1 MGEGSRSPHL
11 LCTPPPA
18 MARCVV
24 LCPGSHRPASP
35 PVENLRHL
43 ILWSLLPAHP
53 ADPRATGEPED
64 DLTPTPSVIS
74 ITSHPW
80 DPGSPGRAPAGAE
93 GDDAPLSGP
102 EWSQP
107 AQEDMALRSLE
118 QLPPRTRN
126 SGVWE
131 SPKLDKNPE
140 EEASSTEGT
149 GSYKVVRKG
158 KVSWG
163 APRAHGVFQPAAS
176 FPPRLEALCAE
187 ACPDPGEGGMLTS
200 CKGFGLRQL
209 GYRVLAPLCNIP
221 VTLGEILKPLW
232 TSVYVMRISLWHKSA
247 ANKFLLAFF
256 TALAVLRSGPF
267 LRIFIPGKT
276 RAEGCSWW
284 LQRAA
289 RKALMCGTEV
299 GWVWRQSQE
308 EGLQDK
314 AGSRVETGGALV
326 NELGARA
333 APV

>member
-1 MGEGSRSPHL
+1 MEDEELEALPHPSASLNSEYRGSRTRDPILLPLPGPLFMEGLADAALEDGECLLALTVSPQCPSGLAVSTGRYPTRPAQRLSLSCAPGEKDAERLLFLSPCPGLHPTPQLVGQGPPAPPCDCRGSVTRSGVGEGSRSPHL

-18 MARCVV
+18 MARCVF
-24 LCPGSHRPASP
+24 LCPGSHHPASP

-53 ADPRATGEPED
+53 ADPRAAGEPED

-163 APRAHGVFQPAAS
+163 APRGARSLPAGCFLPAPS
-176 FPPRLEALCAE
+176 GSPVCR
-187 ACPDPGEGGMLTS
+187 
-200 CKGFGLRQL
+200 GL
-209 GYRVLAPLCNIP
+209 
-221 VTLGEILKPLW
+221 
-232 TSVYVMRISLWHKSA
+232 S
-247 ANKFLLAFF
+247 
-256 TALAVLRSGPF
+256 
-267 LRIFIPGKT
+267 
-276 RAEGCSWW
+276 
-284 LQRAA
+284 
-289 RKALMCGTEV
+289 
-299 GWVWRQSQE
+299 
-308 EGLQDK
+308 
-314 AGSRVETGGALV
+314 GSRGRRHADIM
-326 NELGARA
+326 
-333 APV
+333 